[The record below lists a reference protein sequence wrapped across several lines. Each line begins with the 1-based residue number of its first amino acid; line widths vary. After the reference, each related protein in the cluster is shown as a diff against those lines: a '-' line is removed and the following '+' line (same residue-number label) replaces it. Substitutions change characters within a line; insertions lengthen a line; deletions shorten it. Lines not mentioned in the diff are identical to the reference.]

1 MFYTLEIYK
10 QDKRTKAGKRLVGK
24 YDYERNDGCHEA

>member
-24 YDYERNDGCHEA
+24 YIMSVMIWMP